1 MCLPLALATPNL
13 KLVAEPQDHTMCAG
27 CGVFLVVDGDSNAAV
42 TNNTVSLAYVTFT
55 GNTASGG
62 ECVVG
67 DHRPVF
73 DPSRT

>member
-1 MCLPLALATPNL
+1 MYL
-13 KLVAEPQDHTMCAG
+13 LVYGFT
-27 CGVFLVVDGDSNAAV
+27 AAV
-42 TNNTVSLAYVTFT
+42 TNNAVSLAYVTIS

-73 DPSRT
+73 QVDPSRT

>member
-13 KLVAEPQDHTMCAG
+13 KLVAEPHDPMFAG
-27 CGVFLVVDGDSNAAV
+27 GGVYLLVGGYDNSVV
-42 TNNTVSLAYVTFT
+42 TNNTVSLAHVTFT

>member
-1 MCLPLALATPNL
+1 MYLQFSGGYSNL
-13 KLVAEPQDHTMCAG
+13 TV
-27 CGVFLVVDGDSNAAV
+27 SS
-42 TNNTVSLAYVTFT
+42 NTVSLAYMTFT

-67 DHRPVF
+67 DHRPAV

>member
-1 MCLPLALATPNL
+1 MRLSVYGYDNST
-13 KLVAEPQDHTMCAG
+13 V
-27 CGVFLVVDGDSNAAV
+27 SS
-42 TNNTVSLAYVTFT
+42 NTVSMAHVTIT

>member
-1 MCLPLALATPNL
+1 MYL
-13 KLVAEPQDHTMCAG
+13 
-27 CGVFLVVDGDSNAAV
+27 FVDGFINAAV
-42 TNNTVSLAYVTFT
+42 TNNTVSMAYVTIS